1 MALKTP
7 PFPPMILLHAS
18 CVAVDGL
25 GVLIRGP
32 SGAGKSDLALRL
44 IDEGAELVA
53 DDYCEVEAVG
63 GVLQAKAPALI
74 AGRMEVRGH
83 GIVPLPHR
91 DQVAIAA
98 VIDLA
103 PWRYIERLP
112 DETQITIAGV
122 SLPWIRLDPTTVSA
136 TARVRLLLR
145 LAGNAPAAAAAAR

>member
-1 MALKTP
+1 
-7 PFPPMILLHAS
+7 MILLHAS
-18 CVAVDGL
+18 CVAIDGL

-53 DDYCEVEAVG
+53 DDYCEVEAVDG
-63 GVLQAKAPALI
+63 ILFAKAPALI

-83 GIVPLPHR
+83 GIVPMAHR
-91 DQVAIAA
+91 GHAPIGA

-103 PWRYIERLP
+103 PWREIERLP
-112 DETQITIAGV
+112 RESETAVAGV
-122 SLPWIRLDPTTVSA
+122 TLPWIQLDPTTVSA

-145 LAGNAPAAAAAAR
+145 LAAATPATTSATG